1 MASWEGMAAKCA
13 RRLALLEAGGERN
26 STGTLCADCDTPCTI
41 LNTSVVWSDAAK
53 TRSDP

>member
-1 MASWEGMAAKCA
+1 MAAKRA
-13 RRLALLEAGGERN
+13 RRLALLEAGGEPN
-26 STGTLCADCDTPCTI
+26 GTGTLCADCDTPRTI